1 MDGRVTPSVVLSR
14 LWQPL
19 ARFVVHGPV
28 LSNWLDP
35 QRDGKAQVHVVVGYS
50 VSILVTSTLYHN
62 HHRQHLQAPTPASDA
77 RRCFNGRRRHFTIAS
92 NLTLIV
98 WTIHQIHCIHRRQ
111 HASTDDAGTS
121 KHRPSSY
128 NAYYHSWLTL
138 NFTASDSSS
147 DKVFLES
154 VNSAIIDATG
164 RQQISV
170 INNSVQ
176 KHIFRNIQSKS
187 FLEQFLVMSP

>member
-62 HHRQHLQAPTPASDA
+62 HHRQHLQALTTASDER
-77 RRCFNGRRRHFTIAS
+77 RRCHGRRRHFTIAS

-98 WTIHQIHCIHRRQ
+98 WTIHQIHRIHRRQ

-128 NAYYHSWLTL
+128 NAYLLSQLTHFKL
-138 NFTASDSSS
+138 YSFRF
-147 DKVFLES
+147 KF
-154 VNSAIIDATG
+154 
-164 RQQISV
+164 RQGVS
-170 INNSVQ
+170 
-176 KHIFRNIQSKS
+176 
-187 FLEQFLVMSP
+187 